1 MSWSLW
7 LCFIS
12 KHWARAGG
20 RQGEE
25 KRLSSLIARV
35 DSLPG
40 LCQEKELEGPHVPPS
55 GARGP
60 LGRQTHKMEMKQSN
74 VGQGPVSVT
83 VGEWD
88 WGSGRDTG
96 KKERKEM
103 SPAPGHRKRPNEG

>member
-1 MSWSLW
+1 MVPLA
-7 LCFIS
+7 LFHFQALG
-12 KHWARAGG
+12 KGG

-40 LCQEKELEGPHVPPS
+40 LCQEKELEGPHVPSS

-74 VGQGPVSVT
+74 VGQGPVSVA

-88 WGSGRDTG
+88 WGSGRDMG

-103 SPAPGHRKRPNEG
+103 SPTPWHRKRPNEG